1 MNLTKQDQLIL
12 EMVAFDK
19 GMAKQIQH
27 FIKVYDFARLLGQ
40 MESLSACEQQV
51 LETAAIVHDIGIRPS
66 LDLYGDSVGKH
77 QEELGPAPARD
88 MLQRLQYTEEVI
100 DRVCYLVAHH
110 HTYSH
115 IEGKDYQL
123 LVEADFLVNLYEDAE
138 PEDVVNHVEKNIFK
152 SESGKKI
159 LRQMFLQ
166 K

>member
-1 MNLTKQDQLIL
+1 
-12 EMVAFDK
+12 
-19 GMAKQIQH
+19 
-27 FIKVYDFARLLGQ
+27 
-40 MESLSACEQQV
+40 
-51 LETAAIVHDIGIRPS
+51 
-66 LDLYGDSVGKH
+66 
-77 QEELGPAPARD
+77 

-138 PEDVVNHVEKNIFK
+138 PEDVVNHVEKIYSSRNQEK
-152 SESGKKI
+152 DTSSNV
-159 LRQMFLQ
+159 LQ